1 MSEAFSLD
9 SLELLK
15 YQPNRYPF
23 LMIDYVTEVIPGK
36 SAKGYKLVTAN
47 EWYIPVHFPND
58 PNMPGALQLEALSQ
72 MLTVAILTLSEME
85 GKVVHGLKHTVRFR
99 REIKPGER
107 LDIETEVIS
116 FKRGVIN
123 GIGKGYVNGELAVEA
138 EMLISIPDIFKSYL
152 PKQ

>member
-23 LMIDYVTEVIPGK
+23 LMIDYVSEVIPGK
-36 SAKGYKLVTAN
+36 SAKGYKNVTAN

-72 MLTVAILTLSEME
+72 MLTVAVLTLPEME
-85 GKVVHGLKHTVRFR
+85 GKIVHGLQHKVRFR
-99 REIKPGER
+99 REVKPGER

-116 FKRGVIN
+116 FKRGVID
-123 GIGKGYVNGELAVEA
+123 GIGKGYVNGELAIEA

-152 PKQ
+152 PKK